1 MAGLHQKM
9 QKNIENLT
17 DLITHITNYR
27 EEIDHSPWYRGQGDE
42 SWELLPGILREH
54 NKHLSDEEKIL
65 RTFRQSAAMLIEQL
79 PSDNF
84 GWMFLMQHY
93 GVPTRLLD
101 WSESPLVGMY
111 FAITEEPEKDGA
123 FWILDPLKLNKEARI
138 NYLPS
143 FEDEVL
149 LNYASENMDANRRA
163 PQLPLASIATR
174 NNPRIQSQQGVFTI
188 HQHDDTPIEK
198 VGDNIAT
205 KYLIPKEAKSV
216 IKKQITM
223 LGFNKFQM
231 FPELSSISEAI
242 KDQ

>member
-1 MAGLHQKM
+1 M
-9 QKNIENLT
+9 QKTIQSLN
-17 DLITHITNYR
+17 DLIEHISEYTEQNS
-27 EEIDHSPWYRGQGDE
+27 ESPWYRGHGNHE
-42 SWELLPGILREH
+42 WSLLPGILRDQ
-54 NKHLSDEEKIL
+54 NTHLSDEEKIL
-65 RTFRQSAAMLIEQL
+65 RTFRQSAAMLIEKL

-101 WSESPLVGMY
+101 WSESPLVALY
-111 FAITEEPEKDGA
+111 FAITEAPNFDGA
-123 FWILDPLKLNKEARI
+123 FWILNPLKLNTEARI

-143 FEDEVL
+143 FEDEAL
-149 LNYASENMDANRRA
+149 HSYASENMDANRRS

-188 HQHDDTPIEK
+188 HQHDKTAIE
-198 VGDNIAT
+198 NIGQNIT
-205 KYLIPKEAKSV
+205 IKFLIPKESKDK

-231 FPELSSISEAI
+231 FPELSSISDMI
-242 KDQ
+242 KGQ